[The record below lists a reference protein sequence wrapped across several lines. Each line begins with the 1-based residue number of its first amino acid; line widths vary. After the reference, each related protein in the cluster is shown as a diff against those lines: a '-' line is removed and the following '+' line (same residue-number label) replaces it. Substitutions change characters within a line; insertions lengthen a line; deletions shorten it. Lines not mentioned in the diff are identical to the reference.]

1 MTYLACRTVDQLS
14 VSVPEGECV
23 VKTLGVAEGW
33 LSESGSVV
41 SQSFLER
48 MQHMYLRIPDRDLI
62 TDQSPTW

>member
-1 MTYLACRTVDQLS
+1 MLS

-23 VKTLGVAEGW
+23 VKTLGMAEGW
-33 LSESGSVV
+33 LRESRSVV

-48 MQHMYLRIPDRDLI
+48 MQHTYLLIPDRDPI